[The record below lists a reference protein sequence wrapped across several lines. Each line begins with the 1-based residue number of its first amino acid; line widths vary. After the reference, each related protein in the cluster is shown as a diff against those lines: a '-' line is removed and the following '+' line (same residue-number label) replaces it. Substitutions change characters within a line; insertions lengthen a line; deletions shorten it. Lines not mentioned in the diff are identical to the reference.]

1 MGYRVREVEEALA
14 ERDAELT
21 QSGVVVAEMR
31 AALTGRDE
39 LIGLREQ
46 RIEQLNGVA
55 HHLSRLVVERE
66 AELRELR
73 SQLAELG
80 NRYDPDDLEALLQ
93 ARDEEAADALQKLQ
107 RDVAEI
113 GAQARGQATRIRMQA
128 LRQAVRFAA
137 RGGADGGEADVDVPV
152 EARSGEE
159 ATPAAQPRFGLGER
173 PAAEPLPEETG
184 RTREFAAIV
193 AMNGDPGPAGS
204 SGAVGMFEGL
214 VQMEIGPLEDFS
226 QLVRFEDAIREI
238 EAASEVSVKRFSR
251 GRATLALRLQE
262 PVELLRELER
272 RAPFGITVRGI
283 RDDRLI
289 VDLNEAA

>member
-1 MGYRVREVEEALA
+1 MGYRVREVEDALA

-31 AALTGRDE
+31 AALAGRDQ
-39 LIGLREQ
+39 LIGSRDE

-73 SQLAELG
+73 AQLAEFG
-80 NRYDPDDLEALLQ
+80 GRRDSDDLEALLRT
-93 ARDEEAADALQKLQ
+93 RDEEAASALEKLQ

-137 RGGADGGEADVDVPV
+137 RGRADEADDDFDAAARVEGGE
-152 EARSGEE
+152 EE
-159 ATPAAQPRFGLGER
+159 APAPEQPRFGLGER
-173 PAAEPLPEETG
+173 PAGEPLPEETG
-184 RTREFAAIV
+184 RTQEFAAIV
-193 AMNGDPGPAGS
+193 EMNGAQASNGT
-204 SGAVGMFEGL
+204 VGMFEGL

-238 EAASEVSVKRFSR
+238 EAASEISVKRFSR

-272 RAPFGITVRGI
+272 RSPFGITVRGL

-289 VDLNEAA
+289 VDLNQAA

>member
-31 AALTGRDE
+31 ATLTGRDQ
-39 LIGLREQ
+39 LIGLRDQ

-73 SQLAELG
+73 AQLAELG
-80 NRYDPDDLEALLQ
+80 NSYDPDDLEALLQ
-93 ARDEEAADALQKLQ
+93 ARDAEAAGALQKLQ

-128 LRQAVRFAA
+128 LRQAVRLAA
-137 RGGADGGEADVDVPV
+137 RGGADEGEADVDVPV

-159 ATPAAQPRFGLGER
+159 ASPAAQPRFGLGER

-193 AMNGDPGPAGS
+193 AMNGDAGS